1 MRPLW
6 LFASPHLTHRPR
18 ASPRPAIAPQAIDAA
33 TAARKSAIDAATEAA
48 TSYHTKVAEAHVN
61 VT

>member
-6 LFASPHLTHRPR
+6 LFASRTSPTAP